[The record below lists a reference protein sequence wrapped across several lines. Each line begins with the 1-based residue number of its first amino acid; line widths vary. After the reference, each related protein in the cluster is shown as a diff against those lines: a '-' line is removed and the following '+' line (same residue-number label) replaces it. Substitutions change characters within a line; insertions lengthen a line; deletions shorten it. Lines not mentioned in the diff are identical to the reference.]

1 MQQHKKKKNNNNK
14 ENLKENNEF
23 FITQLI
29 FSNINNSF
37 KTKLV
42 IVILKKNLDIV
53 TLKNKFIVK
62 IKKLNKIF
70 IKQFLTQIKFLT
82 KITTIKKNYKFI

>member
-1 MQQHKKKKNNNNK
+1 LQQHKKKKNNNNK

>member
-1 MQQHKKKKNNNNK
+1 LQQHKKKKNNNNK

-82 KITTIKKNYKFI
+82 KITTIKKKL

>member
-82 KITTIKKNYKFI
+82 KITTIKKKL